1 MPGQTI
7 RYSSAFKLKVITE
20 IESGKFT
27 IGEARRIYDI
37 GGAYTIQAWI
47 QKYGKHHLLNKVV
60 RIQMKD
66 EKDKVKVIPIILILQ
81 SKRLNIYQ
89 LLIYKLQN
97 QIKALH
103 RALSQSQL
111 DNLCWRSLVEV
122 IDEKYCVDSKKNFGS
137 KLPAELQEVLKK
149 LN

>member
-7 RYSSAFKLKVITE
+7 RYSSAFKLKVVTE

-37 GGAYTIQAWI
+37 GGPTTIQRWI
-47 QKYGKHHLLNKVV
+47 KKYGKHHLLNKVV

-66 EKDKVKVIPIILILQ
+66 EKDKLKE
-81 SKRLNIYQ
+81 
-89 LLIYKLQN
+89 LQN
-97 QIKALH
+97 QIKALE
-103 RALSQSQL
+103 RALSHSQV

-122 IDEKYCVDSKKNFGS
+122 IDEKYDIDSKKNFGS
-137 KLPAELQEVLKK
+137 KLPVELQEVLKK
-149 LN
+149 LT